1 MSENENEKKYEIHK
15 NKLWVAWDGSWGRS
29 DILITDDE
37 QWTREQQIAFDILS
51 LDRDPEIEDVVEI
64 LTTLRR
70 VLMSNNEREHPDIDI
85 AYIMADEVLAWK
97 RPINL
102 GFKTSAQMW
111 RTALISLYWDEQD
124 GYAAIVKK
132 FFEGWSEDEQAEFL
146 QWLSNQENLAILDDL
161 TAWEPPDAEED
172 DNETE

>member
-1 MSENENEKKYEIHK
+1 
-15 NKLWVAWDGSWGRS
+15 
-29 DILITDDE
+29 
-37 QWTREQQIAFDILS
+37 
-51 LDRDPEIEDVVEI
+51 
-64 LTTLRR
+64 
-70 VLMSNNEREHPDIDI
+70 MSNNEQEHPDIDI

-124 GYAAIVKK
+124 GYSAIVKK

-146 QWLSNQENLAILDDL
+146 RWIGDQENLAILDDL
-161 TAWEPPDAEED
+161 TAWKPPNTEED
-172 DNETE
+172 DNENEHQEQIAFDKLSLLRDSELEGSLDILNDAGQETTE